1 MLKAYVVMV
10 NHQGLV
16 KNSIVQIMDES
27 QFKPNH
33 LENSG
38 IVKKFDCPSS
48 NRGILTFNE
57 QTQTIEID
65 QSKVRLEKMA
75 ELRQVRDQRLKD
87 DVDKTDR
94 DIEWASR
101 SGSPKSDQFKQ
112 SWASYRQQ
120 LLDVT
125 EPYKA
130 NAALLDNL
138 NIQSVLP
145 SKPE

>member
-16 KNSIVQIMDES
+16 KNSIVNVADES

-38 IVKKFDCPSS
+38 IVKRFDCPSS
-48 NRGILTFNE
+48 KLGVLTFNE

-65 QSKVRLEKMA
+65 QSKVRLEKLA
-75 ELRQVRDQRLKD
+75 ELRQLRDQRLKA
-87 DVDKTDR
+87 DVDKANL
-94 DIEWASR
+94 DIEWAER
-101 SGSPKSDQFKQ
+101 AQSPKSSEFKQ
-112 SWASYRQQ
+112 SWAQYRQS
-120 LLDVT
+120 LLDLT

-130 NAALLDNL
+130 DASLLDNL
-138 NIQSVLP
+138 NIESVMP
-145 SKPE
+145 SKPV